1 MVGACH
7 LAGRRLFAVANPRPV
22 YRHVYFRPAA
32 KPRGPL
38 QYHHGLRRLVRHHHA
53 LQCLGTHLAEP
64 EKNLRDRA
72 GHRRRESEG
81 AQDCPVCLAHEL
93 PALHSHAHVHGRAV
107 ARTAL
112 LTPPVPVPA
121 DLPQQVARALAED
134 VGAGDLTA
142 ALIPADRL
150 GRASVITREP
160 AIVCGIPYVEAS
172 FAQVDERVRLKWQ
185 VAEGDSAAAGRLL
198 LGIEGPARALL
209 TGERTAL
216 NFLQLLSG
224 TATAAHSY
232 AALLKGTHCRLLDTR
247 KTIPGLRSAQ
257 KYAVRVGGGHNHRM
271 GLFDGILIKEN
282 HIVAAG
288 SIARAVGAAKRGR
301 PQVPVEV
308 EVENLSELRQA
319 IDAGADIAM
328 LDESSLG
335 ASREAVAVTLGSA
348 KPLKLEASGGITT
361 ATIREIAET
370 GVDFISVGS
379 ITKHVHA
386 VDLSMRFEFQT

>member
-1 MVGACH
+1 M
-7 LAGRRLFAVANPRPV
+7 
-22 YRHVYFRPAA
+22 
-32 KPRGPL
+32 
-38 QYHHGLRRLVRHHHA
+38 
-53 LQCLGTHLAEP
+53 
-64 EKNLRDRA
+64 
-72 GHRRRESEG
+72 
-81 AQDCPVCLAHEL
+81 
-93 PALHSHAHVHGRAV
+93 
-107 ARTAL
+107 
-112 LTPPVPVPA
+112 PVPA

-142 ALIPADRL
+142 ALIAADRM
-150 GRASVITREP
+150 GRAAVITREP

-172 FAQVDERVRLKWQ
+172 FAQVDPRVTLEWQ
-185 VAEGDSAAAGRLL
+185 IVEGDSVVAGQLL
-198 LGIEGPARALL
+198 LKVAGPARALL

-224 TATAAHSY
+224 TATAAHDY
-232 AALLKGTHCRLLDTR
+232 AALLEGTSCRLLDTR

-257 KYAVRVGGGHNHRM
+257 KYAVRVGGGYNHRM

-288 SIARAVGAAKRGR
+288 SIARAVSAAKRGPAR
-301 PQVPVEV
+301 VPVEV
-308 EVENLSELRQA
+308 EVENLSELRQT

-328 LDESSLG
+328 LDEFSLQ
-335 ASREAVAVTLGSA
+335 AMREAVAINAASPR
-348 KPLKLEASGGITT
+348 PLKLEASGGITL

-379 ITKHVHA
+379 ITKHVRA